1 MAEVIEM
8 PKLSDTMEEGGIA
21 AWLKKEGDFVKE
33 GEAFV
38 EIETDKATM
47 EYNSPFEGTLLKILV
62 PAGKACALNE
72 PICVIGEK
80 GENVDLG
87 KLGGKGKAEAP
98 KAEATKAAAPAPA
111 AKAPAPAA
119 AAAAAKA
126 APAPA
131 APAPA
136 SGERLRASPLA
147 KKVAEEKQVDL
158 SQIQGSGP
166 NGRVVIRDVEQ
177 VLVAGGAAPKAQAP
191 AKEIGPLQPI
201 PLPQFG
207 DQDIPVNMM
216 RKTIAKRLLAGKNEA
231 PHFYLTRSVNMS
243 RLNAWRQR
251 LNAEAEAQK
260 QQKVSVTDLLVLAVS
275 RALTKHPE
283 VNSSWQGD
291 FIRRYGAAHVAVAVA
306 IADGL
311 ITPVVRNANH
321 LGARD
326 IARVTKDLI
335 DRAKTGGLK
344 PDEYQNGTFSIS
356 NLGMMGIEH
365 FTAIINP
372 PQAAILAV
380 GATIPTPWVN
390 EAGAVEVQPRMTMT
404 MSCDHRVVDGAVGA
418 SFLQTLASYL
428 EDPLLILS

>member
-1 MAEVIEM
+1 
-8 PKLSDTMEEGGIA
+8 
-21 AWLKKEGDFVKE
+21 LKKEGDFVKE

-47 EYNSPFEGTLLKILV
+47 EYNSPVEGTLLKILV
-62 PAGKACALNE
+62 PAGKASALNE

-80 GENVDLG
+80 GESVDLG
-87 KLGGKGKAEAP
+87 KVGGKGKAEAP
-98 KAEATKAAAPAPA
+98 KAEAPKAEAPKAASAPSAPAPA
-111 AKAPAPAA
+111 AKGPAPAKA
-119 AAAAAKA
+119 A
-126 APAPA
+126 APASEA
-131 APAPA
+131 
-136 SGERLRASPLA
+136 GERLRASPLA
-147 KKVAEEKQVDL
+147 KKVAEEKQIDL
-158 SQIQGSGP
+158 SQLQGSGP

-177 VLVAGGAAPKAQAP
+177 ALAGGGAAPKAAAP
-191 AKEIGPLQPI
+191 ASAKEIGPVQPI

-243 RLNAWRQR
+243 QLNTWRQR
-251 LNAEAEAQK
+251 LNAQAEAQK
-260 QQKVSVTDLLVLAVS
+260 LPKVSVTDLLVLAVS
-275 RALTKHPE
+275 RALIKHPE

-291 FIRRYGAAHVAVAVA
+291 FIRRYGAAHIAVAVA
-306 IADGL
+306 IPDGL

-326 IARVTKDLI
+326 IARVTKDLF
-335 DRAKTGGLK
+335 DRAKSGGLK

-418 SFLQTLASYL
+418 AFLQTLAAYL

>member
-21 AWLKKEGDFVKE
+21 AWLKKEGDFIEE

-47 EYNSPFEGTLLKILV
+47 EYNSPVEGTLLKILV
-62 PAGKACALNE
+62 PAGKTSALNE

-80 GENVDLG
+80 GESFDLG
-87 KLGGKGKAEAP
+87 KAGGKGKVEAPKAEAP
-98 KAEATKAAAPAPA
+98 KAEAPKATSTPAPAKASAAPAPA
-111 AKAPAPAA
+111 PAA
-119 AAAAAKA
+119 
-126 APAPA
+126 
-131 APAPA
+131 
-136 SGERLRASPLA
+136 GERLRASPLA
-147 KKVAEEKQVDL
+147 KKVAEEKQIDL
-158 SQIQGSGP
+158 NQIQGSGP

-177 VLVAGGAAPKAQAP
+177 ALAGGAAPKAAAP
-191 AKEIGPLQPI
+191 AAKDIGPVQPI

-216 RKTIAKRLLAGKNEA
+216 RKTIAKRLLAGKNDA

-260 QQKVSVTDLLVLAVS
+260 QPKVSVNDLLVLAVS
-275 RALTKHPE
+275 RALMKHPE
-283 VNSSWQGD
+283 VNSSWQGE

-306 IADGL
+306 IPDGL
-311 ITPVVRNANH
+311 ITPVVRNANQ

-326 IARVTKDLI
+326 IARVTKELI
-335 DRAKTGGLK
+335 ERAKSGSLK
-344 PDEYQNGTFSIS
+344 PDEYQGGTFSIS

>member
-1 MAEVIEM
+1 
-8 PKLSDTMEEGGIA
+8 MEEGGIA

-47 EYNSPFEGTLLKILV
+47 EYNSPVEGTLLKILV
-62 PAGKACALNE
+62 PAGKASALNE

-80 GENVDLG
+80 GESVDLG
-87 KLGGKGKAEAP
+87 KVGGKGKAEAP
-98 KAEATKAAAPAPA
+98 KAEAPKAEAPKAASAPSAPAPA
-111 AKAPAPAA
+111 AKGPAPAKA
-119 AAAAAKA
+119 A
-126 APAPA
+126 APASEA
-131 APAPA
+131 
-136 SGERLRASPLA
+136 GERLRASPLA
-147 KKVAEEKQVDL
+147 KKVAEEKQIDL
-158 SQIQGSGP
+158 SQLQGSGP

-177 VLVAGGAAPKAQAP
+177 ALAGGGAAPKAAAP
-191 AKEIGPLQPI
+191 ASAKEIGPVQPI

-243 RLNAWRQR
+243 QLNTWRQR
-251 LNAEAEAQK
+251 LNAQAEAQK
-260 QQKVSVTDLLVLAVS
+260 LPKVSVTDLLVLAVS
-275 RALTKHPE
+275 RALIKHPE

-291 FIRRYGAAHVAVAVA
+291 FIRRYGAAHIAVAVA
-306 IADGL
+306 IPDGL

-326 IARVTKDLI
+326 IARVTKDLF
-335 DRAKTGGLK
+335 DRAKSGGLK

-418 SFLQTLASYL
+418 AFLQTLAAYL